1 MSDYRLQ
8 IADCRLQIP
17 PPTHQRQ
24 DATGE
29 DVTRTH
35 LLFAPLR
42 LCVFALKSDGRA
54 IRNSAG
60 SATILACLLLCLVAA
75 MPRIAFAADRDRLV
89 YYAEAADGTVL
100 ASKGADTPFNPASVV
115 KVGTSMWALERF
127 GAGRRYATGF
137 GITGGPDSTFGRADG
152 ALVVEGTGD
161 PDFHVE
167 NAILVARELNRL
179 GIDTVARGMLVRG
192 TFWIGWENG
201 VDRRISDP
209 DLRAETMG
217 ERLRRAFD
225 PDRWDKHIAASW
237 RGLCDRRGLDPDSP
251 PRVRVMGTIRVG
263 VEESPRPLVVHHSNP
278 LSVLLKRFNT
288 YSNNDIIRVADGLG
302 GPAGLE
308 KYLRDRLGLAPDQVE
323 ITTGSGEGRNRMTAR
338 IAVRLMKRF
347 MSVAEQRGLAVED
360 LLPVPGC
367 DPGPTRRMFPRL
379 VSGRWERTVV
389 LKTGTLTTTDGGVV
403 VLAGMFRNTRHG
415 IVGFSVAARSTGREL
430 TRWRRLQQEW
440 LLDLMGS
447 NGGAEAI
454 SCGDELPF
462 SDTFAVIE
470 SIDRS

>member
-1 MSDYRLQ
+1 
-8 IADCRLQIP
+8 
-17 PPTHQRQ
+17 
-24 DATGE
+24 
-29 DVTRTH
+29 VTRNH

-42 LCVFALKSDGRA
+42 LCVFALKSGGRVIQIPAA
-54 IRNSAG
+54 I
-60 SATILACLLLCLVAA
+60 ATILAWLLLCLVAA
-75 MPRIAFAADRDRLV
+75 MPRIASSADRDRLLF
-89 YYAEAADGTVL
+89 YAEAEDGTVL

-115 KVGTSMWALERF
+115 KVGTSMWALEKL
-127 GAGRRYATGF
+127 GTGRRYATGF
-137 GITGGPDSTFGRADG
+137 GITGGPDSTSGRVTG

-167 NAILVARELNRL
+167 NAFLVARELNRL
-179 GIDTVARGMLVRG
+179 GIDTVAGGMLVRG

-201 VDRRISDP
+201 VNRRISAP

-217 ERLRRAFD
+217 ERLRRALD
-225 PDRWDKHIAASW
+225 PGRWDKHIAASW

-251 PRVRVMGTIRVG
+251 PRVRVMGTIEVG
-263 VEESPRPLVVHHSNP
+263 IEDGPRPLVVHHSNP

-302 GPAGLE
+302 GPAELE
-308 KYLRDRLGLAPDQVE
+308 KYLRDRLDLAPDQVE

-338 IAVRLMKRF
+338 IAVHLMRRF
-347 MSVAEQRGLAVED
+347 MSVAAQRGLAVED

-403 VLAGMFRNTRHG
+403 VLAGTFHNSRHG
-415 IVGFSVAARSTGREL
+415 VVGFSVAARNTGREL

-447 NGGAEAI
+447 NGGAEEI
-454 SCGDELPF
+454 TCSDELPF

-470 SIDRS
+470 IIEQP